1 MNPEN
6 TLIPSKDN
14 IVLIGMPASG
24 KSTCGV
30 LLAKRMQYQFLD
42 TDLLIQ
48 SQEGRRLISI
58 IKEKGLAGFCRIEEQ
73 WLLQVNL
80 QQHVIATGGSAI
92 YSTRAMAHLKAC
104 GIVVYLFA
112 APDQLRQRLT
122 DWDTRGIIAAPD
134 QKLEMLFKER
144 NPLYR
149 QHAQLTVDTTGLTQ
163 TQTVDA
169 IMAVLK
175 KGD

>member
-30 LLAKRMQYQFLD
+30 LLAKRMGYQFLD

-48 SQEGRRLISI
+48 SQEGRRLIAI

-73 WLLQVNL
+73 CLLQVNL
-80 QQHVIATGGSAI
+80 QRHVIATGGSAV
-92 YSTRAMAHLKAC
+92 YSARAMAHLKTC
-104 GIVVYLFA
+104 GMVVYLFA
-112 APDQLRQRLT
+112 GPEQLRQRLT
-122 DWDTRGIIAAPD
+122 DWDTRGIIAAPA
-134 QKLEMLFKER
+134 QTLEALFKER
-144 NPLYR
+144 DPLYR
-149 QHAQLTVDTTGLTQ
+149 QHAQVVVDTTGLTQ
-163 TQTVDA
+163 AQTADA
-169 IMAVLK
+169 IIAALK